1 MNKTEFSREL
11 GSGSCLEAFPYRA
24 PKKNHDAITQ
34 NLKKFIPWF
43 ENNRAKIEYY
53 QLGGSE
59 TQGVI
64 DSAKES
70 DMEAMESIASTLSVE
85 GDDDTWMEL
94 QYSRDY
100 NHCKEVYARME
111 KDKSLEPATIIRYS
125 SIRSRSREEFMSANS
140 IGCAGI
146 ISHLCR
152 LYNLR

>member
-1 MNKTEFSREL
+1 L
-11 GSGSCLEAFPYRA
+11 RA
-24 PKKNHDAITQ
+24 
-34 NLKKFIPWF
+34 
-43 ENNRAKIEYY
+43 RIEYY

-59 TQGVI
+59 TQGLI

-85 GDDDTWMEL
+85 GDDDIWMEL

-152 LYNLR
+152 LWWQFFHISYFSLFLDQFPLPPLFQLYRKEVT